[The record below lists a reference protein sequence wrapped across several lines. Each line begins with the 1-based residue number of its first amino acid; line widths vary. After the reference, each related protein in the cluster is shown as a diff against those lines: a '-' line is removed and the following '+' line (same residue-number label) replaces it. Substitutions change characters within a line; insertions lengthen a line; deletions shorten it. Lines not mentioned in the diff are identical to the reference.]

1 MSGLST
7 FVRRSVSVSDEI
19 VAHIETLISS
29 GSLTP
34 GTKLPPERELAEVLS
49 VSRVSLREAMH
60 ELERRRVIERR
71 PGRGTVVLEAPEHAR
86 AFRDGLS
93 AAERTL
99 RDVAELRETLEPKI
113 AQLAAERASA
123 ATLHALESVLARS
136 AQELPVG
143 ESVEADIT
151 FHMLLAQA
159 SQNPLM
165 MTASVR
171 EFSHAT
177 EKGRRE
183 SHRGHQLIFEAV
195 HCGDGEAARAAMLAH
210 LADVAVL
217 TMDAYPAFLPRAV
230 SPSARHFRI
239 SPAPF
244 SPVVQPSRSTQSF
257 NPAAQRQSAA
267 H

>member
-1 MSGLST
+1 MSGLGA
-7 FVRRSVSVSDEI
+7 FVRRSVSVSEEI

-34 GTKLPPERELAEVLS
+34 GTKLPPERELAEVLR

-60 ELERRRVIERR
+60 ELEKRRVIERR
-71 PGRGTVVLEAPEHAR
+71 PGRGTLVLDAPEHAR

-93 AAERTL
+93 EAERAL

-136 AQELPVG
+136 AQDLPAR
-143 ESVEADIT
+143 ESVEADVT

-159 SQNPLM
+159 AQNQLM
-165 MTASVR
+165 AGLLALANQWTASVR
-171 EFSHAT
+171 EFSHT
-177 EKGRRE
+177 TGKGRRD
-183 SHRGHQLIFEAV
+183 SHRGHLQIFEAV
-195 HCGDGEAARAAMLAH
+195 RHGDSEAARAAMLAH

-217 TMDAYPAFLPRAV
+217 TRDAYPTF
-230 SPSARHFRI
+230 
-239 SPAPF
+239 
-244 SPVVQPSRSTQSF
+244 
-257 NPAAQRQSAA
+257 
-267 H
+267 

>member
-1 MSGLST
+1 MSGLDA
-7 FVRRSVSVSDEI
+7 FVRRSVSVSEEI

-34 GTKLPPERELAEVLS
+34 GTKLPPERELAEVLR

-60 ELERRRVIERR
+60 ELEKRHVIERR

-93 AAERTL
+93 EAERTL

-123 ATLHALESVLARS
+123 ATLRALESVLARS
-136 AQELPVG
+136 AQDLPTG

-165 MTASVR
+165 VGLLTLANQWTASVR
-171 EFSHAT
+171 EFSHKT
-177 EKGRRE
+177 DKGRRD
-183 SHRGHQLIFEAV
+183 SHRGHQEIFDAV
-195 HCGDGEAARAAMLAH
+195 RRGDGEAARAAMLAH

-217 TMDAYPAFLPRAV
+217 TKDAYPAF
-230 SPSARHFRI
+230 
-239 SPAPF
+239 
-244 SPVVQPSRSTQSF
+244 
-257 NPAAQRQSAA
+257 
-267 H
+267 

>member
-1 MSGLST
+1 MSGLDA
-7 FVRRSVSVSDEI
+7 FVRRSVSVSEEV

-29 GSLTP
+29 GSLPP
-34 GTKLPPERELAEVLS
+34 GTKLPPERELAEVLR

-60 ELERRRVIERR
+60 ELEKRHVIERR
-71 PGRGTVVLEAPEHAR
+71 PGRGTVVLDAPEHAR

-93 AAERTL
+93 EAERTL

-136 AQELPVG
+136 AQDLPVG

-151 FHMLLAQA
+151 FHVLLAQA

-165 MTASVR
+165 MGLLTLANQWTASVR
-171 EFSHAT
+171 EFSHKT
-177 EKGRRE
+177 GKGRHD
-183 SHRGHQLIFEAV
+183 SHRGHLQIFEAV
-195 HCGDGEAARAAMLAH
+195 RRGEGEAAYAAMLAH

-217 TMDAYPAFLPRAV
+217 TRDAYPTF
-230 SPSARHFRI
+230 
-239 SPAPF
+239 
-244 SPVVQPSRSTQSF
+244 
-257 NPAAQRQSAA
+257 
-267 H
+267 

>member
-1 MSGLST
+1 MSGLGA
-7 FVRRSVSVSDEI
+7 FVRRSVSVSEEI

-29 GSLTP
+29 GSLTA
-34 GTKLPPERELAEVLS
+34 GTKLPPERELAEVLR

-71 PGRGTVVLEAPEHAR
+71 PGRGTVVLDAPEHAR

-93 AAERTL
+93 EGEQTL

-113 AQLAAERASA
+113 AQLAAERAGA
-123 ATLHALESVLARS
+123 ATLRALESVLARS
-136 AQELPVG
+136 AQDLPAG

-165 MTASVR
+165 VGLLTLANQWTASVR
-171 EFSHAT
+171 EFSHKT
-177 EKGRRE
+177 EQGRRD
-183 SHRGHQLIFEAV
+183 SHRGHQEIFDAV
-195 HCGDGEAARAAMLAH
+195 GRGDGEAARAAMLAH

-217 TMDAYPAFLPRAV
+217 TRDAYPVF
-230 SPSARHFRI
+230 
-239 SPAPF
+239 
-244 SPVVQPSRSTQSF
+244 
-257 NPAAQRQSAA
+257 
-267 H
+267 

>member
-1 MSGLST
+1 MSGLDA
-7 FVRRSVSVSDEI
+7 FVRRSMSVSEEI

-34 GTKLPPERELAEVLS
+34 GTKLPPERELAAVLR

-60 ELERRRVIERR
+60 ELEKRRVIDRR
-71 PGRGTVVLEAPEHAR
+71 PGRGTLLLEAPHAR

-93 AAERTL
+93 EGERTL

-123 ATLHALESVLARS
+123 ATLHALARVLARS
-136 AQELPVG
+136 AEDLPPG

-165 MTASVR
+165 AGLLTLANQWTSSVR
-171 EFSHAT
+171 EFSHRT
-177 EKGRRE
+177 EKGRHD
-183 SHRGHQLIFEAV
+183 SHRGHQVIFETV
-195 HCGDGEAARAAMLAH
+195 RHRDGEAARAAMLSH
-210 LADVAVL
+210 LADVAVR
-217 TMDAYPAFLPRAV
+217 TRDAYPAC
-230 SPSARHFRI
+230 
-239 SPAPF
+239 
-244 SPVVQPSRSTQSF
+244 
-257 NPAAQRQSAA
+257 
-267 H
+267 